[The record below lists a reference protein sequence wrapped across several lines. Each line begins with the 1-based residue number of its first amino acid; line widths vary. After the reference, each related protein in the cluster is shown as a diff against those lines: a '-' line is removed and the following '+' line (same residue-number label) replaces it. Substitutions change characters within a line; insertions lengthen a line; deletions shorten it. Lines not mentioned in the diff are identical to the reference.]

1 VYVPLAAV
9 AFATLNPQLRNEATA
24 VFNLTRNIGS
34 SIGISVVE
42 ALLVRNTQVMHV
54 ALASHLT
61 RYAGGAGVSAGTG
74 IALLNARVTE
84 QAAMI
89 AYNDDFKLMMILTI
103 CVIPFAFLLRD
114 VQRPKSVA
122 MVLE

>member
-1 VYVPLAAV
+1 
-9 AFATLNPQLRNEATA
+9 
-24 VFNLTRNIGS
+24 
-34 SIGISVVE
+34 
-42 ALLVRNTQVMHV
+42 MHV

-61 RYAGGAGVSAGTG
+61 RYTASHALPAGGDL
-74 IALLNARVTE
+74 ALLNRQVTE

-103 CVIPFAFLLRD
+103 CVIPFVFLLRD
-114 VQRPKSVA
+114 VQRQKNSVA